1 MKFRDDPHRLDEID
15 RQLLDELQ
23 ADAKISLKRV
33 GERVGLSAPA
43 VMERVRKLEQAGVL
57 TGYHAQVYARRVGF
71 DIAAFI
77 GVAIR
82 SPRALAEFEGWVE
95 EVPQVLE
102 CHHITGAHTLLLKV
116 KVRNTGALEKLISR
130 IRSLDGVEG
139 TETMVVLSTF
149 IERPYVPLSAGAFD
163 DPQGNRRGVRKA
175 AS

>member
-57 TGYHAQVYARRVGF
+57 TGYHAQVDARRVGF

-82 SPRALAEFEGWVE
+82 SPRALA
-95 EVPQVLE
+95 
-102 CHHITGAHTLLLKV
+102 
-116 KVRNTGALEKLISR
+116 
-130 IRSLDGVEG
+130 
-139 TETMVVLSTF
+139 
-149 IERPYVPLSAGAFD
+149 
-163 DPQGNRRGVRKA
+163 
-175 AS
+175 